1 MSKIVLL
8 PKEVYNRI
16 AAGEVVERP
25 FSVVKELV
33 ENSIDAGATDI
44 TIKLEDGG
52 KKLISVK
59 DDGSGI
65 EKDDLINATMPHA
78 TSKIRTADDLD
89 KIATLGFR
97 GEALASIASVSA
109 MKITSKVKRAEIGY
123 YIESNYGVI
132 SDVEPFPSDDGTQIE
147 VKDLFKNTPARE
159 KFLKPSKNEEADI
172 ANVVTR
178 LVFSHPEI
186 SFRLIFDGKEKL
198 HTPGGTLDE
207 AIIGIY
213 GYETIRDC
221 LEIETVKNGLKISGF
236 IGQNHFV
243 KPNRTYQTIILNGRY
258 VQNVTLQ
265 TAIHNAYAPYLM
277 KRKYP
282 FYVLKIDVDPEFVDV
297 NVHPNKADV
306 RFADNHVVYGA
317 IYSVISKVLEGSA
330 EAINIIKNNDYLKK
344 QSILDYQQK
353 IDYTSSTSAAATE
366 QPQYNKTDD
375 TPEEFVSVP
384 VSDAPVY
391 IPPYLKNAAKYFAP
405 DAHKLFENMSVAE
418 PTEQERREENKI
430 TNIDDI
436 FAENKK
442 YIEEL
447 EARKENSQAQ
457 TEIPVES
464 PFRVVG
470 QVLTTYLILE
480 KGEDIYFIDQHAAH
494 ERLLFDKFSEDYIS
508 GNLDEQTLLLPYT
521 FPVNDK
527 ESEFIT
533 ARFQDFR
540 KIGIDVAE
548 YDDGVFAVYSLPL
561 YLLGM
566 DIKAFFED
574 VLSDM
579 SLRKIDMPDILRE
592 KIAQKACKAAI
603 KSGKTLSQSEIDK
616 LLEKLNGNMGL
627 KCPHGRPIA
636 IKITRTEID
645 KWFKRIV

>member
-33 ENSIDAGATDI
+33 ENSIDAGATEI

-78 TSKIRTADDLD
+78 TSKIKTADDLD

-109 MKITSKVKRAEIGY
+109 MKITSKVRNAEIGH

-132 SDVEPFPSDDGTQIE
+132 SDVEPFPADDGTLIE
-147 VKDLFKNTPARE
+147 VRDLFKNTPARE

-236 IGQNHFV
+236 IGQNYFV

-317 IYSVISKVLEGSA
+317 IFSVISKVLEGSA
-330 EAINIIKNNDYLKK
+330 DAINIIKNNDYLKTAT
-344 QSILDYQQK
+344 I
-353 IDYTSSTSAAATE
+353 IDNEQNAESSA
-366 QPQYNKTDD
+366 PQTNKNEPYLNGDD
-375 TPEEFVSVP
+375 DETPEKFVSVP
-384 VSDAPVY
+384 SSDTPVY
-391 IPPYLKNAAKYFAP
+391 VPPYLKGVARFFKP
-405 DAHKLFENMSVAE
+405 DAYKLFEDMSVAE
-418 PTEQERREENKI
+418 PEGGAARADDKKSD
-430 TNIDDI
+430 IDDI

-447 EARKENSQAQ
+447 ESRKENVREQ

-508 GNLDEQTLLLPYT
+508 GNLDAQPLLFPYT
-521 FPVNDK
+521 FPVNAK
-527 ESEFIT
+527 EAEFIT
-533 ARFQDFR
+533 ERFQDFR
-540 KIGIDVAE
+540 KIGVDVAE
-548 YDDGVFAVYSLPL
+548 YDDGVFAVYSLPM

-566 DIKAFFED
+566 DIKAFFDD
-574 VLSDM
+574 VVSDM

-603 KSGKTLSQSEIDK
+603 KSGKTLSESEIDK